1 LLEIP
6 NTAFSPRPKIDSSL
20 FSLKPLPQPSV
31 QVEDPQLFFKIVNAA
46 FLHKRKMLKNNLKP
60 WEDKFEQGQTQL
72 AGIDLSRR
80 GETLSISDFANM
92 ANHLH
97 SKNE

>member
-1 LLEIP
+1 
-6 NTAFSPRPKIDSSL
+6 
-20 FSLKPLPQPSV
+20 
-31 QVEDPQLFFKIVNAA
+31 
-46 FLHKRKMLKNNLKP
+46 MLKNNLKP